1 MITLRQLPY
10 IDILSLNDMMS
21 FDTKVNII
29 EHCKLARIDIPKS
42 WRKAQIADALADI
55 FTKDPLWTLEVLPEE
70 ELEKFYDKYAFSV
83 NGACS
88 KSDLSCLQQAGSIFS
103 PPYSDPAITIR
114 HNRSPDNTA
123 HIRYTEFPHM
133 HPFFVSF
140 HEKAE

>member
-70 ELEKFYDKYAFSV
+70 ELELLKKLLSSIPRMVLIWRFLNSPQKKRMLSRENTLYDVYSV
-83 NGACS
+83 NMM
-88 KSDLSCLQQAGSIFS
+88 KQ
-103 PPYSDPAITIR
+103 R
-114 HNRSPDNTA
+114 
-123 HIRYTEFPHM
+123 
-133 HPFFVSF
+133 
-140 HEKAE
+140 

>member
-70 ELEKFYDKYAFSV
+70 ELEILKKLLSSSTEERAKFAKNFTPSFRSGV
-83 NGACS
+83 NITI
-88 KSDLSCLQQAGSIFS
+88 CLQLFQYLSYNSLVGFIDGC
-103 PPYSDPAITIR
+103 Y
-114 HNRSPDNTA
+114 
-123 HIRYTEFPHM
+123 
-133 HPFFVSF
+133 V
-140 HEKAE
+140 